1 MYVPSVCSVCAAGS
15 KTYRVLHPSPTRR
28 LYKILLFNFSID
40 LLVSNTR
47 LRPSIRNSR
56 WQCREV
62 LAIRPGLRAQF
73 CVFHVQSVKVLGPGQ
88 LSLSQSDIT
97 VFNSFVGKANYY
109 GTHVVQK
116 KVLRVSINIHYM
128 CGFRIAP
135 AAHFCSVARGR
146 VNIPYMCII

>member
-1 MYVPSVCSVCAAGS
+1 MFSQCAVY
-15 KTYRVLHPSPTRR
+15 TLQVRR
-28 LYKILLFNFSID
+28 LIVRYISPLHEDCIRYS
-40 LLVSNTR
+40 TR

-62 LAIRPGLRAQF
+62 LAIRPGLRAQI

-116 KVLRVSINIHYM
+116 KVLRVAGKHS
-128 CGFRIAP
+128 
-135 AAHFCSVARGR
+135 
-146 VNIPYMCII
+146 